1 MSKWIS
7 LKKEAIERERAEVFD
22 ELLQSHAIRSM
33 SKVMDASDEGASE
46 MMLKVSSTHDLTI
59 YT

>member
-1 MSKWIS
+1 MS

-22 ELLQSHAIRSM
+22 ELLQSHAVRSM